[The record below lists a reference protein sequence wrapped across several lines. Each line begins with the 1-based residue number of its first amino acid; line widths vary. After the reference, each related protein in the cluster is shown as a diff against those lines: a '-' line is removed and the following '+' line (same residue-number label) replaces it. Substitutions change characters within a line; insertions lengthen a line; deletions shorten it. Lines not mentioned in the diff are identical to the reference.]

1 MLVTGPMCHLV
12 EHLFY
17 HAIEN
22 LSLCLAF
29 YLLILSCA
37 VAAVV
42 VFLFFDFSSLV
53 LLLNDI
59 FLWLFLIFALSK
71 EATIILF
78 YRNPIWPYVSGL
90 LNNVAVAAD
99 AWFRLLQ
106 LHHNLRHNWK
116 PLLTHNFP
124 CISVM

>member
-1 MLVTGPMCHLV
+1 MLVTGPMC
-12 EHLFY
+12 LFGGT
-17 HAIEN
+17 
-22 LSLCLAF
+22 SV
-29 YLLILSCA
+29 LSCYWESFTLSCLLLTYSF
-37 VAAVV
+37 VCCCCRCCL
-42 VFLFFDFSSLV
+42 FILLFFFLGV
-53 LLLNDI
+53 ATEWY

-78 YRNPIWPYVSGL
+78 YRNPIWPYVSEL

-124 CISVM
+124 CISVV

>member
-17 HAIEN
+17 QAIEN
-22 LSLCLAF
+22 RSLCLAF

-59 FLWLFLIFALSK
+59 FL
-71 EATIILF
+71 
-78 YRNPIWPYVSGL
+78 
-90 LNNVAVAAD
+90 
-99 AWFRLLQ
+99 
-106 LHHNLRHNWK
+106 
-116 PLLTHNFP
+116 
-124 CISVM
+124 

>member
-22 LSLCLAF
+22 ISLCLAF

-37 VAAVV
+37 IAAFIF
-42 VFLFFDFSSLV
+42 FLFLYFSSLV

-59 FLWLFLIFALSK
+59 FL
-71 EATIILF
+71 
-78 YRNPIWPYVSGL
+78 
-90 LNNVAVAAD
+90 
-99 AWFRLLQ
+99 
-106 LHHNLRHNWK
+106 
-116 PLLTHNFP
+116 
-124 CISVM
+124 